1 MEKFIHAEWITTAEF
16 NRCSGEILKT
26 ILKQEKLAAN
36 KNLTDVEQQAIETFF
51 KKRQKFLLVKVTLAM
66 MDHKICRY
74 FNHTAANK

>member
-51 KKRQKFLLVKVTLAM
+51 KKSKNF
-66 MDHKICRY
+66 Y
-74 FNHTAANK
+74 W

>member
-1 MEKFIHAEWITTAEF
+1 M
-16 NRCSGEILKT
+16 
-26 ILKQEKLAAN
+26 AAN